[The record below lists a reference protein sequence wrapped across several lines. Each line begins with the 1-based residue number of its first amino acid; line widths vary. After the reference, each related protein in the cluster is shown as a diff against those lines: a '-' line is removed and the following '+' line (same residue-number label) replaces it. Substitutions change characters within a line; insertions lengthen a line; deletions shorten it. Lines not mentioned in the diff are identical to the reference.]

1 MQYVT
6 FLAPKLVKYFGICL
20 LILAR
25 VILIIHCDKNVS
37 SQFFY
42 IFYLVIILSIHAEK
56 IEKVHNYV
64 VQIVINKRMG
74 K

>member
-1 MQYVT
+1 MQYLT
-6 FLAPKLVKYFGICL
+6 FLAPKLVKYFSICL

-25 VILIIHCDKNVS
+25 VILIHCDKNVS

-42 IFYLVIILSIHAEK
+42 NFYLVIILSIHDEK
-56 IEKVHNYV
+56 IEKINNYV

>member
-25 VILIIHCDKNVS
+25 VILIHCDKNVS
-37 SQFFY
+37 SQFLF

-56 IEKVHNYV
+56 IEEVHNYV
-64 VQIVINKRMG
+64 VQIVNYKRMG